1 MASSNDSDYREV
13 LAEILSEEAGFPL
26 SEEFMQAVDR
36 ILAKLRERGFQLVG
50 VGDEL

>member
-1 MASSNDSDYREV
+1 MSGENDCREV

-36 ILAKLRERGFQLVG
+36 VLAKLRERGFAILEEYEQ
-50 VGDEL
+50 